1 MEAEFSMQITQIY
14 AKKYKIASKKDKG
27 EILDNY
33 SKTFSVSKNLASKR
47 FREVI
52 RNIFPLVLK
61 TKTLKK
67 KRGPKVKYH
76 KKHKDLLKK
85 VWELYDNICAER
97 LHPEIVRGINAINK
111 AGELHLYDE
120 KSINLCKHVSLG
132 KLKKIISEYPKQSG
146 YRKNNRRPRIY
157 SQVPIEANFNKYA
170 STPGYVGV
178 DPVEHNGG
186 NSAGRYAIT
195 GCYVCI
201 CSQWGARTASL
212 GQNQQSINFIHER
225 NIKRFY
231 HKIIK
236 YHCDNAR
243 ALLKVLLKK
252 VTGLEVTDVDIQ
264 DVNLSRSRPYKKED
278 NGHVEQKNGDKIRKL
293 VGYHRYDTQ
302 EQVDLLNQLYV
313 VEDLISNFFIPS
325 QKLNSKIY
333 DQNGRLISKKYD
345 KATTPYRRLMR
356 SRQVDKNTKQKLKRV
371 YSVLNLVGLRK
382 ESGRIKDE
390 LFKTVSRK

>member
-1 MEAEFSMQITQIY
+1 M
-14 AKKYKIASKKDKG
+14 
-27 EILDNY
+27 
-33 SKTFSVSKNLASKR
+33 
-47 FREVI
+47 
-52 RNIFPLVLK
+52 
-61 TKTLKK
+61 
-67 KRGPKVKYH
+67 
-76 KKHKDLLKK
+76 
-85 VWELYDNICAER
+85 
-97 LHPEIVRGINAINK
+97 
-111 AGELHLYDE
+111 
-120 KSINLCKHVSLG
+120 
-132 KLKKIISEYPKQSG
+132 
-146 YRKNNRRPRIY
+146 
-157 SQVPIEANFNKYA
+157 
-170 STPGYVGV
+170 
-178 DPVEHNGG
+178 
-186 NSAGRYAIT
+186 
-195 GCYVCI
+195 
-201 CSQWGARTASL
+201 
-212 GQNQQSINFIHER
+212 
-225 NIKRFY
+225 
-231 HKIIK
+231 
-236 YHCDNAR
+236 
-243 ALLKVLLKK
+243 LKK